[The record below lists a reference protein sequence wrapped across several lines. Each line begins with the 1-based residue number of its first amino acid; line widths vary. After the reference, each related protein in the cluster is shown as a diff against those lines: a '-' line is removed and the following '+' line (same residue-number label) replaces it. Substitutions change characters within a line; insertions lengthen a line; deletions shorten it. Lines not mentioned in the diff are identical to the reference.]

1 VIEVR
6 FAGAASGTEIVRRC
20 LISPVTRAGDLVAV
34 IDRLPGRTAII
45 NHGARPATGN
55 IFFDDGE
62 GVYDHELIV
71 ALHGSWGYM
80 RMWDVDDGS
89 EDWILAGDPTSPAF
103 VSNIAEF
110 PAGAGVPM
118 SKLVVALTEFMVT
131 ARRPES
137 LQWIAEADG

>member
-1 VIEVR
+1 MIEVR
-6 FAGAASGTEIVRRC
+6 FAGAASEGVIRRC
-20 LISPVTRAGDLVAV
+20 LLSPVIRADDLVAV
-34 IDRLPGRTAII
+34 VDGLPGRTAII

-55 IFFDDGE
+55 IFFDDRE

-71 ALHGSWGYM
+71 AVRGSWGYM

-89 EDWILAGDPTSPAF
+89 GDWILAGDPTSPAF
-103 VSNIAEF
+103 VGDVAEF

-118 SKLVVALTEFMVT
+118 SKWVVALTEFMVT

-137 LQWIAEADG
+137 LQWIAETGG